1 MEITKNKEG
10 FKQLKNN
17 SNVSRKIIHLENLMM
32 TVIEITGGPMAEP
45 EVPHQHPH
53 EQITYV
59 AKGSLKVFIE
69 DREYLLTEGDTFKV
83 APNLKHGSQTLT
95 EYVKLIDTFSPIR
108 DEFLS

>member
-1 MEITKNKEG
+1 
-10 FKQLKNN
+10 
-17 SNVSRKIIHLENLMM
+17 MM
-32 TVIEITGGPMAEP
+32 VVIEITGGPMKDP
-45 EVPHQHPH
+45 EIPHQHPH

-69 DREYLLTEGDTFKV
+69 DREYVLNEGDTFKV

-108 DEFLS
+108 EEFL